1 MFFETQWVQ
10 YLKKLQ
16 LAYKGQF
23 LAHKQ
28 SPLVFLDDGQGG
40 IEYIGNEDR
49 FLKWA
54 LYKFRYFDESKI
66 QVYRKLALSEYIH
79 LICKRKDFF
88 RYAYLDIKIGE
99 EEPQRVV
106 FELFKSICPR
116 TVKNFLHLCRGKYKN
131 KAGYKISYEDTV
143 VHRIVKNG
151 YIQAGDISKTGA
163 SKSKIWDFR
172 GELLDLRR

>member
-1 MFFETQWVQ
+1 MFLE
-10 YLKKLQ
+10 
-16 LAYKGQF
+16 
-23 LAHKQ
+23 
-28 SPLVFLDDGQGG
+28 DGQGG
-40 IEYIGNEDR
+40 VEYIGNEDR

-88 RYAYLDIKIGE
+88 KYAYLDLKIGE

-116 TVKNFLHLCRGKYKN
+116 TVKNFLQLCKGKYKN
-131 KAGYKISYEDTV
+131 KAGYKLDYEDTV

-163 SKSKIWDFR
+163 S
-172 GELLDLRR
+172 EL